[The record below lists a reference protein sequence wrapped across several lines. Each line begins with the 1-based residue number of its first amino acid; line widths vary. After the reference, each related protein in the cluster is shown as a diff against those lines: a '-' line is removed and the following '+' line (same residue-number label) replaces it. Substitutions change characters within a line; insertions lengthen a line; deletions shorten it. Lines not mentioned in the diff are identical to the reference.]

1 MKCELGAIPAEG
13 LTVGTEFELNCQSS
27 EPLTL
32 NAQSLRLELPKA
44 EKFSLRI
51 LETKSLGE
59 HEARFIA
66 ASYKAGQ
73 VAIDGATLTDGAVS
87 IPIEKL
93 TFEVQSVLDPN
104 EQPPQAV
111 PAFSAE
117 VMWWPVWFFVL
128 VASVVLVVGLLVALL
143 YRRTKRKK
151 SFQLWL
157 ESVTTPMSP
166 FDQMNKALRYAGRER
181 DPEKQL
187 IAIDG
192 AVREYLCKLY
202 AQDFRKLDGAA
213 MLGRIRKSDRK
224 FLAAKELVS
233 FFEETGRVRE
243 LLNAGKI
250 DAVEALNRVLPPIH
264 ELAHELA
271 NRIEAG
277 RKKGRGQ

>member
-27 EPLTL
+27 DPLVINTQ
-32 NAQSLRLELPKA
+32 ALRLELPKA

-73 VAIDGATLTDGAVS
+73 VAIEGAMLTDGTLSV
-87 IPIEKL
+87 PIEKL

-104 EQPPQAV
+104 EQPPQAI
-111 PAFSAE
+111 PPFSAE
-117 VMWWPVWFFVL
+117 LMWWPAWFFVL
-128 VASVVLVVGLLVALL
+128 VAGAVLLVGVLVALIF
-143 YRRTKRKK
+143 RRNKRKK
-151 SFQLWL
+151 AFRLWL
-157 ESVTTPMSP
+157 ESVMTPMSP

-187 IAIDG
+187 AAIDG

-202 AQDFRKLDGAA
+202 EWDFRKLDGTA
-213 MLGRIRKSDRK
+213 MLARIRKSDRK
-224 FLAAKELVS
+224 FQAAKELVS
-233 FFEETGRVRE
+233 FFEETARVRQ
-243 LLNAGKI
+243 LLGEKKLE
-250 DAVEALNRVLPPIH
+250 AVEALNRVLPPIH
-264 ELAHELA
+264 ELAHDLA